1 MKKTA
6 LLSITVGATLL
17 LLLGGCGSKEEVK
30 GTVEAGT
37 VSSTTEKLK
46 DGEKVDVESVSLK
59 DDGSFK
65 EIIKG
70 DNDPKV
76 KLEAKYDTDWQD
88 KSWEN
93 VDFKIDKVKI
103 VEVDKYKD
111 KENNEYK
118 GLMSMDFT
126 LKNDGKEDV
135 SIHPSDAVLV
145 LKDGTEITGK
155 HFRDYW
161 EDVFA
166 KDKQKDGHV
175 YFAFDKLD
183 QADQVKEIKLT
194 FDGHKK
200 GDDSDKV
207 EHTYD
212 VKLPLELQK

>member
-6 LLSITVGATLL
+6 LLSVTVGVTLL

-37 VSSTTEKLK
+37 VASTTETLK

-70 DNDPKV
+70 ENDPKV

-93 VDFKIDKVKI
+93 VDFKIGKVKI

-161 EDVFA
+161 EDIFA

-175 YFAFDKLD
+175 YFTFDKLE

-200 GDDSDKV
+200 GDDSEKV